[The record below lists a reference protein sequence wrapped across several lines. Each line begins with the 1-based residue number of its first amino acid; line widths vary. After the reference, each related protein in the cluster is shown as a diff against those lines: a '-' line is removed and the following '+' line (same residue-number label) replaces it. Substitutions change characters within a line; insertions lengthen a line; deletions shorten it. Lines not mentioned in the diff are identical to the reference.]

1 MWSLGDYSRLA
12 EVLEPH
18 AEALAETC
26 NISSGATVLDVA
38 AGNGNFALAAARR
51 GADVTASDLTPR
63 MVELGRAR
71 SAAAGMRIEWTEAD
85 AERLPFPDAAFDVVA
100 SVFGAMFAPRPHLV
114 ASELFRVVKPGSL
127 VAMANYSPGGFL
139 GRVSELMAS
148 FSSRPALDLPSPF
161 QWGDEDVVR
170 ERFAGLAASIEVMHR
185 TLTFQSNSVDSLLKF
200 WEETNAPHNALKTM
214 LPPEGYQNVI
224 RQWKALVDELNE
236 STDGRL
242 MVSSPYIVVLARKI
256 RHGRLSGLLPFLTR
270 SSLRRRG
277 SPALS
282 VSQNRVQ

>member
-1 MWSLGDYSRLA
+1 MRWMWSLGDYSRLA

-18 AEALAETC
+18 AEALVEAC
-26 NISSGATVLDVA
+26 NISTGATVLDVA

-51 GADVTASDLTPR
+51 GAHVSASDLTPR

-71 SAAAGMRIEWTEAD
+71 SAAAGMRIAWTEAD
-85 AERLPFPDAAFDVVA
+85 AERLPFSDAMFDVVA
-100 SVFGAMFAPRPHLV
+100 SVFGAMFAPRPQLV
-114 ASELFRVVKPGSL
+114 ASELFRVVKPGGL

-139 GRVSELMAS
+139 GRVSDLMAS

-161 QWGDEDVVR
+161 QWGDEDDVR
-170 ERFAGLAASIEVMHR
+170 KRFAGLAESIDVMHR

-214 LPPEGYQNVI
+214 LPPEGYQKVI
-224 RQWKALVDELNE
+224 GQWKALVDELNE

-242 MVSSPYIVVLARKI
+242 MVSSPYIVVLARKSATV
-256 RHGRLSGLLPFLTR
+256 G
-270 SSLRRRG
+270 
-277 SPALS
+277 
-282 VSQNRVQ
+282 